1 MSRSS
6 RCYRG
11 GVVTALSL
19 LMVPA
24 GIFRAWPAV
33 SGRSLARAAVAS
45 APQNGF
51 ADGYD
56 AGRDPEKDLA
66 AAGVEAKKSGKN
78 IFVEVGGEWCGW
90 CHILDRFFQEHLS
103 LAALRDKN
111 YVSMKVNMS
120 QENPN
125 RAFLSRFP
133 DIHGYPHIFILDA
146 EGNLI
151 RSQPTN
157 VLEDGRSY
165 NTKRFQEFLE
175 QFAPKRRAWRSG
187 SACRAPCRL
196 FDSPSGPP

>member
-24 GIFRAWPAV
+24 VIFRAWPAV
-33 SGRSLARAAVAS
+33 RGRSLARPAVAS

-51 ADGYD
+51 ADSYD

-78 IFVEVGGEWCGW
+78 IFVEVGGEWCRW

-103 LAALRDKN
+103 LGGASRQKLRIHESEHEPGKSQPRVF
-111 YVSMKVNMS
+111 VS
-120 QENPN
+120 
-125 RAFLSRFP
+125 LSRHP
-133 DIHGYPHIFILDA
+133 WVSAYLH
-146 EGNLI
+146 
-151 RSQPTN
+151 S
-157 VLEDGRSY
+157 GRRGESDSLS
-165 NTKRFQEFLE
+165 TDQCARGR
-175 QFAPKRRAWRSG
+175 PKLQRKALPGVPGAVRPETPCLGSG
-187 SACRAPCRL
+187 SAC
-196 FDSPSGPP
+196 SGPWSSLSLV